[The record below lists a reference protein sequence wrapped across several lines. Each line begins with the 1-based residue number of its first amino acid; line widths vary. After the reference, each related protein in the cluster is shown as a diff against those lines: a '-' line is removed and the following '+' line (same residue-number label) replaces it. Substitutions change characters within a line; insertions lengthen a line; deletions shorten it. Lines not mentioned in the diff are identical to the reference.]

1 MSVRTVSP
9 PSQVG
14 SKVHEVED
22 MAKVNPGQFIREVRR
37 EVSKVTWPSR
47 KETTVSTGMVFVM
60 VFVAAL
66 FFFLIDQVLS
76 TAVKFVLAL

>member
-1 MSVRTVSP
+1 
-9 PSQVG
+9 
-14 SKVHEVED
+14 

-60 VFVAAL
+60 VFLMAI
-66 FFFLIDQVLS
+66 FFFFADQLLSWGVRLVLG
-76 TAVKFVLAL
+76 LGG